1 MVSFT
6 DGTQPAVPLHI
17 PLEVTFTPGRSY
29 TAIVV
34 TMGTHVSMTVLEDG
48 EFNTKRSG
56 AWELEGDSM
65 VQLFAQAP
73 QTNISVGGV
82 GEDAQTTA
90 SSFNGCITS
99 FSINGIEIPLSG
111 MVSLGGGGGG
121 LQDITTGCDLCDVPD
136 RCPTNSTCT
145 PSPLDES
152 FECSCIDG
160 FTDEDVDDD
169 IVSCIPITSE
179 TPTPSGGVSPAEKEN
194 GIPFYIF
201 IAAALAGIVALAVL
215 VTVFVLCC
223 RSRRREQEKHTYR
236 VSRTEE
242 QMGNGHVPETKP
254 NLLSP
259 RDATHQSNSS
269 MLNDVESVMTYQQHD
284 IGDDEEMSIPP
295 SFPRRRSTTSA
306 ETGFH
311 TGSERAS
318 IPRMDDSGNE
328 KETDYS
334 PFESDSEDLTTS
346 CVEEVLSPNGINLVN
361 AMNGMMATPFQNPLT
376 PKERKVMTPLRPDSR
391 LNLSLSEMDYDTDMA
406 LHYHVKSSLPRT
418 SRGSFSTKSSAKGSD
433 TESGP
438 GSALSTPKWYKSST
452 VSDNERESQRA
463 YTTRAYYPTR
473 SEPFQ
478 LSRHDKPP
486 IGPPEYRHPPRFSQ
500 RKTSSP
506 QAHYPSVHPPRRE
519 STRSEP
525 YPDAAHL
532 QANGN
537 GESMHSPYSE
547 PQPNV
552 EHIRPSVLSKS
563 QPLRFQMSDSYM
575 RQYSEDP
582 TSPRDFPPG
591 FVPAYTRG
599 YSSGDV
605 PAQPQSEQQFQ
616 DLKSVSRINPIA
628 YWEMQSRMKSTVD
641 QVDPYHLLSEPYVRF
656 EDVSS
661 NPSVDE
667 SQTTIVESDGPE
679 HQEFSSQGG
688 GEATADI
695 LDLSLTRL
703 REGDIDSMVTDG
715 LETGSRTAGG
725 VIAHFPSADCSD
737 EYVTL
742 VASSSGN
749 STPKQLTNGFV
760 VPSSQEPFDV

>member
-1 MVSFT
+1 MVSFS
-6 DGTQPAVPLHI
+6 DGTQPAVPIHI

-34 TMGTHVSMTVLEDG
+34 TTGRRVSITVLEDG
-48 EFNTKRSG
+48 ILHNEDSND
-56 AWELEGDSM
+56 WELEGDST

-73 QTNISVGGV
+73 QTNISIGGV
-82 GEDAQTTA
+82 GQDAQTA
-90 SSFNGCITS
+90 ANSFNGCITS
-99 FSINGIEIPLSG
+99 FSINGIEVPLSG
-111 MVSLGGGGGG
+111 MVGLGDGGGGGG
-121 LQDITTGCDLCDVPD
+121 LQDVTAGCDLCDIAD
-136 RCPTNSTCT
+136 SCPANSTCT
-145 PSPLDES
+145 PNTLDET
-152 FECSCIDG
+152 FECPCNDG
-160 FTDEDVDDD
+160 FRDVDAEDD
-169 IVSCIPITSE
+169 VINCEPVPTTTEGISPGPEPQEKDPFPLHFIIVAAL
-179 TPTPSGGVSPAEKEN
+179 GGV
-194 GIPFYIF
+194 
-201 IAAALAGIVALAVL
+201 VVVAVL
-215 VTVFVLCC
+215 AIVFVLCC
-223 RSRRREQEKHTYR
+223 RFRRREKEKHTYR
-236 VSRTEE
+236 VSQTEE
-242 QMGNGHVPETKP
+242 QMGNGHVTEPKP

-269 MLNDVESVMTYQQHD
+269 IMNDVESVMTYQQHD

-346 CVEEVLSPNGINLVN
+346 CVEEVLSPSGINLVSS
-361 AMNGMMATPFQNPLT
+361 MNGMIGAPFQSPLT

-391 LNLSLSEMDYDTDMA
+391 LNLSLSEMEYDTDMD
-406 LHYHVKSSLPRT
+406 LSYPVKSSLPRT
-418 SRGSFSTKSSAKGSD
+418 PRGSFSTKSSAKGSD
-433 TESGP
+433 TESGH

-463 YTTRAYYPTR
+463 HTTRAYYPTR

-486 IGPPEYRHPPRFSQ
+486 MGPPPEYRQPPRFSQ
-500 RKTSSP
+500 RKTGSP
-506 QAHYPSVHPPRRE
+506 QVHYPTVQPPRRE

-525 YPDAAHL
+525 YPNAHP
-532 QANGN
+532 QM
-537 GESMHSPYSE
+537 ESMHSPYSE
-547 PQPNV
+547 PQPNA
-552 EHIRPSVLSKS
+552 EHVRPSVLSKS

-575 RQYSEDP
+575 RQYSDDP

-591 FVPAYTRG
+591 YIPGYARG
-599 YSSGDV
+599 YSSGDMA
-605 PAQPQSEQQFQ
+605 AQPQSEQQFQ

-695 LDLSLTRL
+695 LDFSLMRL

-715 LETGSRTAGG
+715 LEAGSRSTGG
-725 VIAHFPSADCSD
+725 IIAHFPSADCSD